1 VLKKLTISLLS
12 VALTTIVQMP
22 SEAGVVWDRI
32 KETGVIQAGTRTDSI
47 PFAYR
52 NQDGEWVGYSL
63 DVLELIRAETEK
75 QLGKPIKL
83 ELVEV
88 TPENRFQ
95 KIEDQSIDLEC
106 GSTTFTWER
115 AKIVDFSLSYFVSG
129 TRLLVKKG
137 NESNLGTISALAN
150 QRIGVIAETTN
161 ESVIKNLQPQAQ
173 FITVQDRFEGLK
185 KLENGEIDGFAS
197 DGIILEGLRRTANN
211 PDDLAIVPDAPY
223 LLESYACI
231 LPQDDS
237 QWRYLVNYSLF
248 RFMQGM
254 VTDNLNSV
262 AIYERWFG
270 ENGVNPYPREQI
282 NGYFEGIMDSLE
294 WLPFNSD

>member
-1 VLKKLTISLLS
+1 
-12 VALTTIVQMP
+12 MP
-22 SEAGVVWDRI
+22 SWAGVVWDRI

-95 KIEDQSIDLEC
+95 KIEDQSIDIEC

-115 AKIVDFSLSYFVSG
+115 AKIMDFSLSYFASG

-137 NESNLGTISALAN
+137 NETNLGTISALAN

-161 ESVIKNLQPQAQ
+161 ESVLKNLQPQAQ

-197 DGIILEGLRRTANN
+197 DGIILEGLRRTTSN
-211 PDDLAIVPDAPY
+211 PEDLAIVPDAPY

-248 RFMQGM
+248 RLMQGI